1 MYARYLAAAGGLCI
15 GLAIAAI
22 AWPRFVSGAVDAP
35 YEDTLR
41 TIARGTAPTR
51 RTIDDAV
58 AAAKVSL
65 SWQAKGLTM
74 NRIGAFE
81 LVRAGLATTPA
92 DQRKALADSA
102 HWLQRGLTRS
112 PASAYSWLQLAQAL
126 QAQGGATPAINH
138 PLRMSLRTAPFE
150 HRLVIPRIE
159 VAFRTW
165 SALDADIRD
174 AMTTQIRRAI
184 DTAPKALANATR
196 RNYALRQVRQA
207 VAGSPIHRDRFNI
220 VYLSRD

>member
-1 MYARYLAAAGGLCI
+1 
-15 GLAIAAI
+15 
-22 AWPRFVSGAVDAP
+22 
-35 YEDTLR
+35 
-41 TIARGTAPTR
+41 
-51 RTIDDAV
+51 
-58 AAAKVSL
+58 
-65 SWQAKGLTM
+65 
-74 NRIGAFE
+74 
-81 LVRAGLATTPA
+81 
-92 DQRKALADSA
+92 
-102 HWLQRGLTRS
+102 
-112 PASAYSWLQLAQAL
+112 
-126 QAQGGATPAINH
+126 
-138 PLRMSLRTAPFE
+138 MSLRTAPFE